1 MINRYSILKDA
12 KYLIKD
18 GSQNYFLFQPVL
30 RYFQVSRTN
39 VNTKAMVWK
48 PKGLSDEIIKPL
60 LRQIKAS
67 AQNWNETCLTIKRVF
82 TTNKIIE
89 FCIVIEIKSWP
100 YYFENSFTLRNS
112 LFGGAK
118 LTKIADPDK
127 YSFLDMIFHL
137 MNLERFYYQ
146 IEVLVRT

>member
-1 MINRYSILKDA
+1 M
-12 KYLIKD
+12 
-18 GSQNYFLFQPVL
+18 
-30 RYFQVSRTN
+30 
-39 VNTKAMVWK
+39 
-48 PKGLSDEIIKPL
+48 SDEIIKPL

-67 AQNWNETCLTIKRVF
+67 AQNWNETCLTINMVF
-82 TTNKIIE
+82 TTNKIIK
-89 FCIVIEIKSWP
+89 FCIAIEIKSWP
-100 YYFENSFTLRNS
+100 YYFKNSFTLRNS

-137 MNLERFYYQ
+137 MNVERFYYK